1 MGVSELRLR
10 PLRPEDEPAV
20 RAAQAEFGDAF
31 EFAIDLRPDT
41 EWTAYV
47 ALIERMHAG
56 VDVPVDRV
64 PGTFLLAEVDGELVG
79 RASVRHVLND
89 WLLAHGGHI
98 GYGVLPPQRGRG
110 YAREILRQSL
120 IIARAHGV
128 DAALLTA
135 DDGNRASIAVIE
147 GAGGRLDPDWPHS
160 DDDPP
165 RRRYWI
171 R

>member
-1 MGVSELRLR
+1 MSELRLR

-20 RAAQAEFGDAF
+20 RSAQAAFGDAF

-98 GYGVLPPQRGRG
+98 GYGVMP
-110 YAREILRQSL
+110 
-120 IIARAHGV
+120 
-128 DAALLTA
+128 
-135 DDGNRASIAVIE
+135 
-147 GAGGRLDPDWPHS
+147 
-160 DDDPP
+160 
-165 RRRYWI
+165 
-171 R
+171 